1 MLKFPYSVCDFYKLI
16 TNNYFY
22 ADRTNH
28 IRLIEEA
35 GEQLLFL
42 RPRRFGKTLL
52 LSMLE
57 NYYDVAK
64 ADEFER
70 LFGHLAIGQNP
81 TPKHN
86 QYLVMTW
93 DFSVVSS
100 HGEIEQVHQALHE
113 HLNNAISNFATRYQD
128 LLPYSISINSH
139 NAISSFESA
148 LTAIGQSSYRLYL
161 LIDEYD
167 NFANEMMMG
176 SQELSKNRYDTL
188 LSGEGLLKTVFKTVK
203 SASAGRGLDRVFISG
218 ISPVVLS
225 DITSGYNVAEDIYLL
240 NEFNDLCGFREP
252 EVASVLA
259 QVVKD
264 CDLPPEKANDA
275 LTMMHTFY
283 DGYCFSDRTDELI
296 YNPTLTL
303 YFLKFF
309 QRDCQYPRRM
319 LDGNLGMDKEKI
331 TYISQLPGGEEVIM
345 NALQEKPP
353 LAVWELASRF
363 GVEDMLYATKDT
375 TFMVSLLYYFG
386 VLTLASKSEIGELVL
401 KIPNLVVRKLYVE
414 RIRDMFLPVLADQKE
429 SQQAAKTLYQTGDM
443 QPLCK
448 FLERSYFKV
457 FDNRDYSWADEL
469 TIKTVFLTV
478 LFNESLYIMDS
489 EAELDRTYAD
499 LVMIVRPQMRRYPL
513 KDILIEFKYVSLSAA
528 KLTGKKAKQLDL
540 EKLKALPAVQ
550 EKLAE
555 SRNQLDKYRLVLE
568 SKYGNLLRLR
578 TYSVVAVGF
587 DRLVVE
593 SED

>member
-100 HGEIEQVHQALHE
+100 YGEIEQVHQALHE
-113 HLNNAISNFATRYQD
+113 HLNNAISNFAARYKD

-176 SQELSKNRYDTL
+176 SQELSKSRYDTL

-225 DITSGYNVAEDIYLL
+225 DITSGYNVAENIYLKPK
-240 NEFNDLCGFREP
+240 FNDLCGFRQE
-252 EVASVLA
+252 EIESVLR
-259 QVVKD
+259 QILVEWKD
-264 CDLPPEKANDA
+264 PAGAGLKPAPA
-275 LTMMHTFY
+275 LEGALSLMRNFY
-283 DGYCFSDRTDELI
+283 DGYCFAPRLSSFVYNLI
-296 YNPTLTL
+296 P
-303 YFLKFF
+303 
-309 QRDCQYPRRM
+309 Q
-319 LDGNLGMDKEKI
+319 
-331 TYISQLPGGEEVIM
+331 
-345 NALQEKPP
+345 
-353 LAVWELASRF
+353 
-363 GVEDMLYATKDT
+363 
-375 TFMVSLLYYFG
+375 YFG
-386 VLTLASKSEIGELVL
+386 TSFSSLFFEVF
-401 KIPNLVVRKLYVE
+401 P
-414 RIRDMFLPVLADQKE
+414 RDMSTPPSNAGRQF
-429 SQQAAKTLYQTGDM
+429 
-443 QPLCK
+443 
-448 FLERSYFKV
+448 
-457 FDNRDYSWADEL
+457 
-469 TIKTVFLTV
+469 
-478 LFNESLYIMDS
+478 
-489 EAELDRTYAD
+489 
-499 LVMIVRPQMRRYPL
+499 
-513 KDILIEFKYVSLSAA
+513 
-528 KLTGKKAKQLDL
+528 
-540 EKLKALPAVQ
+540 
-550 EKLAE
+550 
-555 SRNQLDKYRLVLE
+555 
-568 SKYGNLLRLR
+568 GN
-578 TYSVVAVGF
+578 G
-587 DRLVVE
+587 
-593 SED
+593 

>member
-1 MLKFPYSVCDFYKLI
+1 MLEFPYSICDFYTLI
-16 TNNYFY
+16 TEDYFY
-22 ADRTNH
+22 VDRTNH
-28 IRLIEEA
+28 IRLIEKA
-35 GEQLLFL
+35 GKQLLFL

-86 QYLVMTW
+86 QYFVMTW
-93 DFSVVSS
+93 DFSAVSPDA
-100 HGEIEQVHQALHE
+100 HQIEQTLHRYVNSCIQDFADYYQALLPGKIRIE
-113 HLNNAISNFATRYQD
+113 PVDAIDSFLS
-128 LLPYSISINSH
+128 LLRVVRQTPYP
-139 NAISSFESA
+139 
-148 LTAIGQSSYRLYL
+148 LYL

-176 SQELSKNRYDTL
+176 SQELSKSRYDTL

-225 DITSGYNVAEDIYLL
+225 DITSGYNVAENIYLKPK
-240 NEFNDLCGFREP
+240 FNDLCGFRQE
-252 EVASVLA
+252 EIESVLR
-259 QVVKD
+259 QILVE
-264 CDLPPEKANDA
+264 CQLPETRLSGA
-275 LTMMHTFY
+275 LSLMRNFY
-283 DGYCFSDRTDELI
+283 DGYCFAPRLSSFV
-296 YNPTLTL
+296 YNPTLAL
-303 YFLKFF
+303 YFLKSF
-309 QRDCQYPRRM
+309 QETCQHPQAM
-319 LDGNLGMDKEKI
+319 LDDNLAMDKEKI
-331 TYISQLPGGEEVIM
+331 TYISRLPGGEEVIM
-345 NALQEKPP
+345 NALHEQPP
-353 LAVWELASRF
+353 LATQTLAHRF
-363 GVEDMLYATKDT
+363 GVEDMLYTVKDT

-386 VLTLASKSEIGELVL
+386 VLSLTGETDFGELVL

-414 RIRDMFLPVLADQKE
+414 RIRDMFLPDFQDQKE

-457 FDNRDYSWADEL
+457 FDNQDYFTADEL
-469 TIKTVFLTV
+469 TIKTAFLTV
-478 LFNESLYIMDS
+478 LFNDALYVMDS
-489 EAELDRTYAD
+489 EVELDRTYAD

-528 KLTGKKAKQLDL
+528 KLTGKKAKQMDI

-550 EKLAE
+550 EKLVE

-578 TYSVVAVGF
+578 SYSVVAVGF

>member
-86 QYLVMTW
+86 QYFVMTW
-93 DFSVVSS
+93 DFSAVSPDA
-100 HGEIEQVHQALHE
+100 HQIEQTLHRYINSCIQDFADYYQALLPGKIRIE
-113 HLNNAISNFATRYQD
+113 PVDAIDSFLS
-128 LLPYSISINSH
+128 LLRVVRQTP
-139 NAISSFESA
+139 
-148 LTAIGQSSYRLYL
+148 YRLYL

-176 SQELSKNRYDTL
+176 SRELSKSRYDTL

-240 NEFNDLCGFREP
+240 REFNDLCGFKYQ

-264 CDLPPEKANDA
+264 CDLPPEKADDA

-296 YNPTLTL
+296 YNPTLAL
-303 YFLKFF
+303 YFLKVF
-309 QRDCQYPRRM
+309 QQYCQYPRKM

-345 NALQEKPP
+345 NTLHEKPP

-386 VLTLASKSEIGELVL
+386 VLTLA
-401 KIPNLVVRKLYVE
+401 
-414 RIRDMFLPVLADQKE
+414 AQK
-429 SQQAAKTLYQTGDM
+429 K
-443 QPLCK
+443 
-448 FLERSYFKV
+448 
-457 FDNRDYSWADEL
+457 
-469 TIKTVFLTV
+469 
-478 LFNESLYIMDS
+478 
-489 EAELDRTYAD
+489 
-499 LVMIVRPQMRRYPL
+499 
-513 KDILIEFKYVSLSAA
+513 
-528 KLTGKKAKQLDL
+528 
-540 EKLKALPAVQ
+540 
-550 EKLAE
+550 
-555 SRNQLDKYRLVLE
+555 
-568 SKYGNLLRLR
+568 
-578 TYSVVAVGF
+578 
-587 DRLVVE
+587 
-593 SED
+593 